1 MTRRAPAAP
10 SLFSEPTPAAS
21 ANTSKSGAE
30 KAIWINAHCDGG
42 ARGNPGPAGYGAVI
56 QDDQGTVLAELSE
69 FLGMRTNNFA
79 EYSGLLACLQY
90 ALDHHHP
97 RLRVVSDSELMV
109 KQIQGKYKVNSPDLR
124 PLWQEAKNRI
134 AQLEAFEITHALRHK
149 NKDADR
155 LANQAMDRGMNRSQR
170 SDARPQAPGQPAPL
184 PGAPRLSV
192 ADMGEAAPKAR
203 PYPNKSETPPDPYPK
218 ADTMLRGFTKD
229 GVVHILG
236 NATLPDGVF
245 VKIIR
250 E

>member
-1 MTRRAPAAP
+1 MTPRSPASP
-10 SLFSEPTPAAS
+10 SLFSEPTPAAA
-21 ANTSKSGAE
+21 ANPEKSN
-30 KAIWINAHCDGG
+30 WINAHCDGG

-56 QDDQGTVLAELSE
+56 QDDRGMVLAELSE

-90 ALDHHHP
+90 ALDHHHR

-134 AQLEAFEITHALRHK
+134 ARLEAFEISHALRHK

-155 LANQAMDRGMNRSQR
+155 LANQAMDRGMRRGQS
-170 SDARPQAPGQPAPL
+170 SDARSPAPGQPTPPPL
-184 PGAPRLSV
+184 
-192 ADMGEAAPKAR
+192 KAT
-203 PYPNKSETPPDPYPK
+203 PYPTRSETPPDPYPK

>member
-1 MTRRAPAAP
+1 MPARPIAPP
-10 SLFSEPTPAAS
+10 SLFSDPPASEPAS
-21 ANTSKSGAE
+21 APQ
-30 KAIWINAHCDGG
+30 KALWINAHCDGG

-56 QDDQGTVLAELSE
+56 QDDQGMVLAQLSE
-69 FLGMRTNNFA
+69 FLGIRTNNYA

-90 ALDHHHP
+90 ALDHHHS

-124 PLWQEAKNRI
+124 PLWQEARNRI
-134 AQLEAFEITHALRHK
+134 AKLEAFEISHALRHK
-149 NKDADR
+149 NKVADR
-155 LANQAMDRGMNRSQR
+155 LANEAMDRGMK
-170 SDARPQAPGQPAPL
+170 RPHAPGEPAPPPL
-184 PGAPRLSV
+184 
-192 ADMGEAAPKAR
+192 KAT
-203 PYPNKSETPPDPYPK
+203 PYPTKSEAPPDPYAK